1 MPRITL
7 RDHKVHYQ
15 QTGSGPDVVLVH
27 GLSCNIAFW
36 WFQVA
41 QQLALT
47 HRVTAVDLRGHGF
60 SGMTETGYRACDLAG
75 DLAALL
81 EHLDIR
87 RAHLVAHSFGGA
99 VAVALSAER
108 PDLVSELTL
117 ADAWLPSLQPVPP
130 LPGASDWA
138 ATRARAQAA
147 GIDIDPHLPLVVREL
162 YSELLDEN
170 EFQSGKTDRRALAPD
185 GHGWEDPAQEAPGF
199 RDGGGAGAGLR
210 QPGAF
215 WPKPFGGGRGLWAG
229 RGGRWFGRGPEAPG
243 LRQPAPAATAPTTA
257 DQRTTAALHGAMVM
271 AGGPGKPSQG
281 VKRWQE
287 LMARTHARA
296 EFLDVTSIE
305 APALKDIT
313 APVRLVYGSRSHYR
327 QTAEALENLLPQSK
341 LQIVPRAAH
350 FFPLLRPQALLQA
363 LSEPIEHTSRPG
375 GFSGKRMGLTGP
387 KLRLIAS
394 QPTVSP
400 GPTARLAAGTEANQA
415 VNPPAS
421 GAPRA

>member
-15 QTGSGPDVVLVH
+15 QTGSGADVVLVH

-36 WFQVA
+36 WFHVA
-41 QQLALT
+41 QHLALT

-81 EHLDIR
+81 DHLDIR

-99 VAVALSAER
+99 VAVALAAER

-130 LPGASDWA
+130 LPGAGDWA

-147 GIDIDPHLPLVVREL
+147 GVEIDPHLPLVVREL

-170 EFQSGKTDRRALAPD
+170 EFQSGRADRRDLGSAGKGWDVPTPD
-185 GHGWEDPAQEAPGF
+185 NPGF
-199 RDGGGAGAGLR
+199 RENGGGEPR
-210 QPGAF
+210 QAGAF
-215 WPKPFGGGRGLWAG
+215 WPRSMGGGRGLWAG
-229 RGGRWFGRGPEAPG
+229 RGGRWFGRGAEGPVQ
-243 LRQPAPAATAPTTA
+243 RQPAPAPKTGSDAL
-257 DQRTTAALHGAMVM
+257 TTAALEGAIVM
-271 AGGPGKPSQG
+271 AGRPGKPSQG

-305 APALKDIT
+305 APAVKDIT
-313 APVRLVYGSRSHYR
+313 APVRLIYGSRSHYR

-363 LSEPIEHTSRPG
+363 LSEPIEHISRPG
-375 GFSGKRMGLTGP
+375 GFLGQRLGKSGP
-387 KLRLIAS
+387 NLRLIAS
-394 QPTVSP
+394 QPTA
-400 GPTARLAAGTEANQA
+400 GPVPTPHFPAAATGTDHQA
-415 VNPPAS
+415 ANPPAS